1 MVLFHEITPKED
13 SWSLKY
19 LLSVKIN
26 AMVAEFKNVR
36 VNEFNNVVKFNNG
49 KFPDLA
55 TLSNSAFSQ
64 EN

>member
-1 MVLFHEITPKED
+1 
-13 SWSLKY
+13 
-19 LLSVKIN
+19 
-26 AMVAEFKNVR
+26 MVAEFKNVR

>member
-19 LLSVKIN
+19 LLNVKIN